1 MYIHLGRDTVV
12 SAREVVG
19 VLDLDTSTFS
29 KHTKNFLTSCEKKG
43 RVINICD
50 DLPRSV
56 VVVSRGGQQ
65 LVYISQLSTRTLLK
79 RAQGLQ
85 GI

>member
-43 RVINICD
+43 TTPGSKFLRKYSS
-50 DLPRSV
+50 SV
-56 VVVSRGGQQ
+56 
-65 LVYISQLSTRTLLK
+65 
-79 RAQGLQ
+79 
-85 GI
+85 